1 MKDKLTTYLSLVLF
15 ILGNRCF
22 IRPAMWLTGYTNLPA
37 TGDLI
42 LAMAR
47 NDMITRYGIEGLAMI
62 KTFHDTYMTKQE
74 QPHDGKTPV

>member
-1 MKDKLTTYLSLVLF
+1 
-15 ILGNRCF
+15 
-22 IRPAMWLTGYTNLPA
+22 MWLTGYTNLPA

-74 QPHDGKTPV
+74 QPHDGKTPYAEQHYGTPDTSRT

>member
-1 MKDKLTTYLSLVLF
+1 
-15 ILGNRCF
+15 
-22 IRPAMWLTGYTNLPA
+22 MWLTGYTNLPA

-74 QPHDGKTPV
+74 QPHDGKTLV